1 MNERTANATITIDVP
16 AAKVWEALTK
26 PELVKQYLF
35 GAEVISDWK
44 VGGPLNYRGEWEG
57 KQYEDKGTILEINPN
72 ELLMAT
78 YFSPMSGRED
88 KPENYQNVSYKLTEN
103 DGITTLEIGQDNI
116 KTEDAK
122 THYGRPT
129 KKSEGHAFG
138 GEGHL
143 RIDGR
148 PRVRGN
154 LFRRRPHGRRSPRTR
169 TRPSIRPVQP
179 REQAEGRARP
189 GVHAPPGTPY
199 PR

>member
-88 KPENYQNVSYKLTEN
+88 KPENYSTLTYTLSETS
-103 DGITTLEIGQDNI
+103 GRTTLTI
-116 KTEDAK
+116 KQENNTSREAAEQS
-122 THYGRPT
+122 
-129 KKSEGHAFG
+129 KKNWNMI
-138 GEGHL
+138 L
-143 RIDGR
+143 
-148 PRVRGN
+148 
-154 LFRRRPHGRRSPRTR
+154 
-169 TRPSIRPVQP
+169 
-179 REQAEGRARP
+179 QAIKKLLEN
-189 GVHAPPGTPY
+189 
-199 PR
+199 